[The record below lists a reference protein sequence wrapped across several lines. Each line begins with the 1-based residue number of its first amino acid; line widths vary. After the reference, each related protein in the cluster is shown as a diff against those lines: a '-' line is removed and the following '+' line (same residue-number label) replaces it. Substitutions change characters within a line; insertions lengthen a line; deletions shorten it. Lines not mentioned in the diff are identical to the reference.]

1 MLSFATLHF
10 FFQQNSQK
18 SLTCKTSN
26 THLSQYKYIPTP
38 AEAKSFSIYL
48 NKRQIWK
55 MYNARAVSLSDKKVS
70 ESNESHKT
78 YKRQEVKKESEQEKN
93 LQTYSKKRRPWGKKP
108 LNSYFN
114 RIHHLCLP
122 QPGNKK

>member
-1 MLSFATLHF
+1 MLSFATLQF

-38 AEAKSFSIYL
+38 AEANSFSIYL

-78 YKRQEVKKESEQEKN
+78 YKRQEVKKESEPEKTYKPTVRKEDHGEKN
-93 LQTYSKKRRPWGKKP
+93 P
-108 LNSYFN
+108 
-114 RIHHLCLP
+114 
-122 QPGNKK
+122 